1 MGEKN
6 HSDFLRK
13 MLLQKNK
20 YNLSIGKNYI
30 LILLCIVVSRNK
42 VASINFEDL
51 LQYMKKLN
59 KRKICWII
67 REIEKGKLSIYQ
79 ISKATEG

>member
-1 MGEKN
+1 MKV
-6 HSDFLRK
+6 LT
-13 MLLQKNK
+13 
-20 YNLSIGKNYI
+20 
-30 LILLCIVVSRNK
+30 VVSRNK
-42 VASINFEDL
+42 VTSINFEDL